1 LSPEAAAAVFF
12 PASFFSAGALPAG
25 AFPAV
30 VGFFSAFGG
39 ISDVFGDW
47 VESVLQSVCK
57 RVDGEGVCFGGL
69 LILIPSAAGT
79 TINKIINKNYCVS
92 ACHAKIRGTADFNIW
107 RLAGM
112 WEQST
117 WVWNLIAVCIT

>member
-1 LSPEAAAAVFF
+1 M
-12 PASFFSAGALPAG
+12 
-25 AFPAV
+25 
-30 VGFFSAFGG
+30 
-39 ISDVFGDW
+39 FGDW

-92 ACHAKIRGTADFNIW
+92 ACHAKIRGRQILIYGEYVGVEFDCG
-107 RLAGM
+107 LHYVS
-112 WEQST
+112 QSKQKQNHT
-117 WVWNLIAVCIT
+117 NKQWIRIQILI